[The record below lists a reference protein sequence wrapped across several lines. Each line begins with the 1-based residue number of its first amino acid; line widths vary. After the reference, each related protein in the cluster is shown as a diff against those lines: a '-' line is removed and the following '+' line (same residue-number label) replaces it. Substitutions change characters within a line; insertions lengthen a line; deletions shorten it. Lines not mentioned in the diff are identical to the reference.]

1 MQGKNLNYLK
11 DQVKYTGFGD
21 GLENK
26 LKENMQQGQPTF
38 TLEHQTKFGN
48 DDASATL
55 HFRKSAET
63 DNYFFNKYDLSVKA
77 EGEKDAIK
85 QTFHIGYDN
94 NITLK
99 EGYNLLSGRSVNKEM
114 AKLVDTCDDG
124 SKRLEAKGEKYN
136 AWLKM
141 DLTDKDQNGNF
152 KIKQYHQNYGF
163 DLESALSKLPIK
175 ELANAEDKSRLV
187 ESLQKGNR
195 QSVTFVIDGK
205 EEKRFIE
212 AAPQF
217 KSINQYDAQ
226 MKRAGFKRTQS
237 ETQSQ
242 TEQQKTGEKVN
253 ASTEKKSAKQAAE
266 PGGEDTKKQG
276 RAQRKGRSVT

>member
-1 MQGKNLNYLK
+1 MQEKNLNFLK
-11 DQVKYTGFGD
+11 DQVKYTGFGE
-21 GLENK
+21 GLEK
-26 LKENMQQGQPTF
+26 DLKENIQSGKTSF
-38 TLEHQTKFGN
+38 TLEHQAQFGN
-48 DDASATL
+48 DQTATTL
-55 HFRKSAET
+55 HFRKSEQT
-63 DNYFFNKYDLSVKA
+63 GNYFFNKYDLSVKP
-77 EGEKDAIK
+77 EGEKDALK

-114 AKLVDTCDDG
+114 AKLVDKGDQG

-141 DLTDKDQNGNF
+141 DLTDKDQSGNF

-163 DLESALSKLPIK
+163 DLESALSKYPIK
-175 ELANAEDKSRLV
+175 ELANTDDKNRLV

-195 QSVTFVIDGK
+195 QSVTFVMDGK

-226 MKRAGFKRTQS
+226 MKRAGFKR
-237 ETQSQ
+237 SQ
-242 TEQQKTGEKVN
+242 PESQDTQQKTGEKVDTP
-253 ASTEKKSAKQAAE
+253 TENKSSKQSADQ
-266 PGGEDTKKQG
+266 GEEVQKKQG
-276 RAQRKGRSVT
+276 RQKRKGRSVA